1 MQSTR
6 MAHACAH
13 DARTEIRSR
22 LSPSR
27 LEASSPEL
35 LHTCSYMLSVPIER
49 LTYIRYK
56 LEYRAS
62 GDIRCSLCAHRVL
75 ENRLSPSRLE
85 ANSPELL
92 HTPSYML
99 LVRIARLTYVCY
111 KLGYRASDD
120 IRSVQKAPNIVASA
134 ISQFVAY
141 IY

>member
-1 MQSTR
+1 MYAAAQGCLPQDDS
-6 MAHACAH
+6 AIADFPEPC
-13 DARTEIRSR
+13 ARTEHRS
-22 LSPSR
+22 
-27 LEASSPEL
+27 
-35 LHTCSYMLSVPIER
+35 
-49 LTYIRYK
+49 
-56 LEYRAS
+56 
-62 GDIRCSLCAHRVL
+62 

-92 HTPSYML
+92 HTRTYILSVP
-99 LVRIARLTYVCY
+99 IARLTYICY

>member
-6 MAHACAH
+6 MAHARAH

-27 LEASSPEL
+27 LEANSPEL

-62 GDIRCSLCAHRVL
+62 DDIRCSLQR
-75 ENRLSPSRLE
+75 
-85 ANSPELL
+85 
-92 HTPSYML
+92 
-99 LVRIARLTYVCY
+99 
-111 KLGYRASDD
+111 
-120 IRSVQKAPNIVASA
+120 PNIVARA

-141 IY
+141 IYKMLDRYR